1 MNIRL
6 AILTLAA
13 ALAAPVA
20 AVAADDTAR
29 HLEESRALAKAM
41 QGQLAPL
48 LMKEINERGPDGAI
62 GVCTTIAPSVAS
74 DLSRKNG
81 VKVSRVSLRARNPVL
96 GTPDAWEQKVL
107 AEFDRRAA
115 AGEKPDAIEFGEV
128 VAEPAGKS
136 WRYMKALPVMQL
148 CTNCHGPADALSTAV
163 KARLQAE
170 YPHDKATGYSVG
182 QIRGAVTVKRPL

>member
-1 MNIRL
+1 MKFRL
-6 AILTLAA
+6 ATLAIAA
-13 ALAAPVA
+13 ALAAPA
-20 AVAADDTAR
+20 AADDAAR

-74 DLSRKNG
+74 DLSRRNG
-81 VKVSRVSLRARNPVL
+81 VKVSRVSLRVRNPVL

-115 AGEKPDAIEFGEV
+115 AGEQPDAIEFGEI

-136 WRYMKALPVMQL
+136 WRYMKALPVMPL
-148 CTNCHGPADALSTAV
+148 CTNCHGPVETLAPAV

>member
-1 MNIRL
+1 M
-6 AILTLAA
+6 
-13 ALAAPVA
+13 
-20 AVAADDTAR
+20 
-29 HLEESRALAKAM
+29 
-41 QGQLAPL
+41 
-48 LMKEINERGPDGAI
+48 
-62 GVCTTIAPSVAS
+62 
-74 DLSRKNG
+74 
-81 VKVSRVSLRARNPVL
+81 KVSRVSLRTRNPVL

-115 AGEKPDAIEFGEV
+115 AGDQPDAIEFGEV

-148 CTNCHGPADALSTAV
+148 CTNCHGPADALSPAV
-163 KARLQAE
+163 KVRLQAD

>member
-1 MNIRL
+1 MNRRFAAL
-6 AILTLAA
+6 ALAA
-13 ALAAPVA
+13 ALATPA
-20 AVAADDTAR
+20 AADDTAR
-29 HLEESRALAKAM
+29 YLDEGRALARSL
-41 QGQLAPL
+41 QSQLAPL

-74 DLSRKNG
+74 DLSRRNG
-81 VKVSRVSLRARNPVL
+81 VKVSRVSLRTRNPVL

-128 VAEPAGKS
+128 VTEPAGKS
-136 WRYMKALPVMQL
+136 WRYMKALPVMEL
-148 CTNCHGPADALSTAV
+148 CTNCHGPAEALAPAV

-170 YPHDKATGYSVG
+170 YPHDRATGYSVG

>member
-1 MNIRL
+1 MNPRFAAF
-6 AILTLAA
+6 AIAA
-13 ALAAPVA
+13 ALAAPA
-20 AVAADDTAR
+20 MADDSAR
-29 HLEESRALAKAM
+29 FLEESRGLAKSM

-62 GVCTTIAPSVAS
+62 GVCTTIAPAVAS

-81 VKVSRVSLRARNPVL
+81 VKVSRVSLRTRNPVL
-96 GTPDAWEQKVL
+96 GTPDAWEQRVL

-115 AGEKPDAIEFGEV
+115 AGEKPDAIEFGEIV
-128 VAEPAGKS
+128 TEPAGRS
-136 WRYMKALPVMQL
+136 WRYMKALPVAQL
-148 CTNCHGPADALSTAV
+148 CTNCHGPAESLAPAV

-170 YPHDKATGYSVG
+170 YPHDKAIGYSVG

>member
-1 MNIRL
+1 MSFRL
-6 AILTLAA
+6 A
-13 ALAAPVA
+13 ALALATALTAP
-20 AVAADDTAR
+20 VAADDTAR

-74 DLSRKNG
+74 DLSRRNG
-81 VKVSRVSLRARNPVL
+81 VKVSRVSLRVRNPVL

-115 AGEKPDAIEFGEV
+115 AGEKPDAIEFGEI

-136 WRYMKALPVMQL
+136 WRYMKALPVMPL
-148 CTNCHGPADALSTAV
+148 CTNCHGPVETLAPAV

>member
-1 MNIRL
+1 MNFRL
-6 AILTLAA
+6 ATLALAA
-13 ALAAPVA
+13 ALATP
-20 AVAADDTAR
+20 VAADDTAR

-148 CTNCHGPADALSTAV
+148 CTNCHGPADALAPAV

-182 QIRGAVTVKRPL
+182 QIRGTVTVKRPL

>member
-1 MNIRL
+1 MSIRPATL
-6 AILTLAA
+6 AIAI
-13 ALAAPVA
+13 ALAAPA
-20 AVAADDTAR
+20 APAAADDTVR
-29 HLEESRALAKAM
+29 HLEESRGLAKSL

-48 LMKEINERGPDGAI
+48 LMKEISEHGPDGAI

-74 DLSRKNG
+74 DLSRKYG
-81 VKVSRVSLRARNPVL
+81 VKVSRVSLRTRNPVL

-128 VAEPAGKS
+128 VIEPAGKS

-148 CTNCHGPADALSTAV
+148 CTSCHGPAESLAPAV
-163 KARLQAE
+163 KARLQAD
-170 YPHDKATGYSVG
+170 YPHDRATGYSIG
-182 QIRGAVTVKRPL
+182 QIRGAVTVKRAL

>member
-1 MNIRL
+1 MSFRFPIL
-6 AILTLAA
+6 ALAA
-13 ALAAPVA
+13 AIATPAAA
-20 AVAADDTAR
+20 QDTAR
-29 HLEESRALAKAM
+29 HLEESRALAKSL

-62 GVCTTIAPSVAS
+62 GVCTTIAPSIAS
-74 DLSRKNG
+74 DLSRKHG
-81 VKVSRVSLRARNPVL
+81 VKVSRVSLRTRNPVL

-115 AGEKPDAIEFGEV
+115 AGEQPDTIEFGEV

-136 WRYMKALPVMQL
+136 WRYMKALPVMPL
-148 CTNCHGPADALSTAV
+148 CTNCHGPAESLAPAV

-170 YPHDKATGYSVG
+170 YPHDKAVGYSVG
-182 QIRGAVTVKRPL
+182 QIRGAVTVKRAL

>member
-1 MNIRL
+1 MDSRL
-6 AILTLAA
+6 AILAVAA
-13 ALAAPVA
+13 ALATPV
-20 AVAADDTAR
+20 VADDTAR
-29 HLEESRALAKAM
+29 YLEESRALAKAL

-48 LMKEINERGPDGAI
+48 LMKEINERGPDGAV
-62 GVCTTIAPSVAS
+62 GVCTTIAPAVAS
-74 DLSRKNG
+74 ELSRKNG
-81 VKVSRVSLRARNPVL
+81 VKVSRVSLRPRNPVL
-96 GTPDAWEQKVL
+96 GTPDAWEQTVL

-115 AGEKPDAIEFGEV
+115 AGATPDAIEFGEV
-128 VAEPAGKS
+128 VTEPAGKS

-148 CTNCHGPADALSTAV
+148 CTNCHGPAASLAPAV